1 MAITGLRAD
10 ATKNAPRE
18 GPRLFELSIGQ
29 ASPFKEREQQRGK
42 GVPEDVMYANIK
54 LQIFRKGIHQNQLAR
69 TLGMDET
76 LLSKIIRGFRE
87 PSEAQRKQLADSL
100 NASEQW
106 LFEKSE
112 FSGAS
117 EILAKT
123 EIGSRSGNDR
133 D

>member
-1 MAITGLRAD
+1 
-10 ATKNAPRE
+10 
-18 GPRLFELSIGQ
+18 
-29 ASPFKEREQQRGK
+29 
-42 GVPEDVMYANIK
+42 MYANIK

-76 LLSKIIRGFRE
+76 ILSKIIRGFRE
-87 PSEAQRKQLADSL
+87 PSEVQRKQLANYL
-100 NASEQW
+100 EASEQW

-112 FSGAS
+112 VSGSS

-123 EIGSRSGNDR
+123 ELGSRSGNDG

>member
-1 MAITGLRAD
+1 
-10 ATKNAPRE
+10 
-18 GPRLFELSIGQ
+18 
-29 ASPFKEREQQRGK
+29 
-42 GVPEDVMYANIK
+42 MYANIK

-69 TLGMDET
+69 TLGIDET
-76 LLSKIIRGFRE
+76 LLSKIIRGYRE
-87 PSEAQRKQLADSL
+87 PSEAQRKQLADYL

-112 FSGAS
+112 FSGES

-123 EIGSRSGNDR
+123 ELRSGSGNDR

>member
-1 MAITGLRAD
+1 
-10 ATKNAPRE
+10 
-18 GPRLFELSIGQ
+18 
-29 ASPFKEREQQRGK
+29 
-42 GVPEDVMYANIK
+42 MYANIK

-87 PSEAQRKQLADSL
+87 PSETQRKQLADYL

-112 FSGAS
+112 FSGSS

-123 EIGSRSGNDR
+123 ELITEPGNDR

>member
-1 MAITGLRAD
+1 
-10 ATKNAPRE
+10 
-18 GPRLFELSIGQ
+18 
-29 ASPFKEREQQRGK
+29 
-42 GVPEDVMYANIK
+42 MYANIK

-87 PSEAQRKQLADSL
+87 PSEAQRKKLAEYL
-100 NASEQW
+100 EANEQW

-112 FSGAS
+112 FSNSS
-117 EILAKT
+117 EIVAKP
-123 EIGSRSGNDR
+123 EISRGTDNGR

>member
-1 MAITGLRAD
+1 
-10 ATKNAPRE
+10 
-18 GPRLFELSIGQ
+18 
-29 ASPFKEREQQRGK
+29 
-42 GVPEDVMYANIK
+42 MYANIK

-87 PSEAQRKQLADSL
+87 PSEAQRKQLAECL
-100 NASEQW
+100 EANEQW

-112 FSGAS
+112 FSGSS
-117 EILAKT
+117 EIAAKP
-123 EIGSRSGNDR
+123 EISRGTDNGR